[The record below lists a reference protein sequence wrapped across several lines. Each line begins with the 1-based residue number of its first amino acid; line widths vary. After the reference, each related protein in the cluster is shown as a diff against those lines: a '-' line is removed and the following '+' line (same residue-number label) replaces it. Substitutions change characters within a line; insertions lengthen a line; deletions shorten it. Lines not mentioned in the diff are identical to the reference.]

1 LILLPNIG
9 RHDWTRTKYK
19 LNSVEC
25 FTRFHRQFRNFIQ
38 QNSTNSPQN
47 SSQINDQLFAG
58 LVPLSGKS
66 FPQENNA
73 FTASAYFQQ
82 SPMLTIIKR
91 RAPSGRSRFDIRY
104 AFAPC
109 AARNVEKEFHLIRTS
124 LSDKLRRKYKLC
136 VSRQI

>member
-1 LILLPNIG
+1 
-9 RHDWTRTKYK
+9 

-38 QNSTNSPQN
+38 QNSTNSSQN
-47 SSQINDQLFAG
+47 SSQINDQFFGG

-91 RAPSGRSRFDIRY
+91 RAPSGTINVFLSFHVLSRESHDQHQSCLAAGRSVPY
-104 AFAPC
+104 VPPPP
-109 AARNVEKEFHLIRTS
+109 TS
-124 LSDKLRRKYKLC
+124 LSANRHRTQGICKVTR
-136 VSRQI
+136 